1 MTPIVSA
8 ASAAFVAA
16 PEVKFPRGL
25 SARIP
30 PFPPVREGTPSH
42 EWHARA
48 WALWH
53 LLPAIP
59 TPSLAWLLKV
69 NENSL
74 EKIATVRKWPS
85 RLDMRRQAAAEAK
98 GQRVTAELAIPVTT
112 PECEY
117 DPPPVS
123 LTRMVRVIER
133 KAELEMERSN
143 PVFMSAWLS
152 NLAAVDSA
160 IRARAAC
167 RSTAQAKSAV
177 RIYLPR
183 QDAPQPG
190 TSEAEDAVVVPPPVV
205 F

>member
-1 MTPIVSA
+1 MPPTVSA
-8 ASAAFVAA
+8 AAVAA
-16 PEVKFPRGL
+16 ASSSAPVSFPP
-25 SARIP
+25 SVSDKIP
-30 PFPPVREGTPSH
+30 PFPPFKLPPPP
-42 EWHARA
+42 WHIRA

-53 LLPAIP
+53 LLPAV
-59 TPSLAWLLKV
+59 TTAALAWILGV
-69 NENSL
+69 HEDAL
-74 EKIATVRKWPS
+74 ERVAYQKSWPS
-85 RLDMRRQAAAEAK
+85 RLVTRRQAAAEAQE
-98 GQRVTAELAIPVTT
+98 QRMAKELAIPVTV

-143 PVFMSAWLS
+143 PVSMSAWLS

-160 IRARAAC
+160 IRARAAR

>member
-1 MTPIVSA
+1 MTPAVSA
-8 ASAAFVAA
+8 ASASAA
-16 PEVKFPRGL
+16 ASSAPVSFPP
-25 SARIP
+25 SVSDKIP
-30 PFPPVREGTPSH
+30 PFPPFRVPPRP
-42 EWHARA
+42 WHIRA

-53 LLPAIP
+53 LLPSVA
-59 TPSLAWLLKV
+59 TPGLAWILGV
-69 NENSL
+69 QEDAL
-74 EKIATVRKWPS
+74 EKAASMKGWPS
-85 RLDMRRQAAAEAK
+85 RLVTRRQAAAEAK

-160 IRARAAC
+160 IRARAAR

-190 TSEAEDAVVVPPPVV
+190 TSDAEDAVVVPPPVV